1 MEPTQGAAQ
10 RDAAQP
16 VELRL
21 RPGQALKRPELARLR
36 QAARDF
42 ESVMVEHM
50 LKTMRQSFPKG
61 GVLPA
66 GPGRSL
72 YQDLADEQLGRAISR
87 GGGLGL
93 GDVLIRGLT
102 RAGQQKASSPPSTRP
117 INEREAS
124 RSERG
129 PR

>member
-1 MEPTQGAAQ
+1 MEAIQGGAH
-10 RDAAQP
+10 RDAGLP
-16 VELRL
+16 IELRE
-21 RPGQALKRPELARLR
+21 RPGQPLKRAEMARLR

-50 LKTMRQSFPKG
+50 LKTMRQSSPKG

-72 YQDLADEQLGRAISR
+72 YQDLADEQLSRAISR

-102 RAGQQKASSPPSTRP
+102 RPGQQKASSSPSTRP
-117 INEREAS
+117 ISEEEAS